1 MKPSV
6 HKEQA
11 ALFRWAAFCEA
22 RHPELALL
30 YAIPNGGHRH
40 KAVAARMKAEGV
52 KRGVPDVCLPVPRG
66 GHHGLYVEMKTAEGT
81 ASQDQKEWLRAL
93 QRQGYRV
100 AVCRGWEAAR
110 ALIEDYLTT
119 GADAGRRGTV

>member
-1 MKPSV
+1 MKASE
-6 HKEQA
+6 HQEQA
-11 ALFRWAAFCEA
+11 ALFRWAGFAAA
-22 RHPELALL
+22 RWPELALL

-52 KRGVPDVCLPVPRG
+52 KRGVPDLCLPVPRG
-66 GHHGLYVEMKTAEGT
+66 NHHGLYVELKTADGS
-81 ASQDQKEWLRAL
+81 ASRAQRQWLTAL

-110 ALIEDYLTT
+110 AFIEDYLTS
-119 GADAGRRGTV
+119 GAGAGRRRTH